1 MGNGHALLS
10 CLISYNLLT
19 TITQC
24 PLFFFPLN
32 EKSRLS
38 GPEIE
43 DDLCKRAFTNLE
55 GLVGNYYK
63 SDAASYLIPLLTLPF

>member
-1 MGNGHALLS
+1 MDMLCCPVLHR
-10 CLISYNLLT
+10 T
-19 TITQC
+19 TFSQ
-24 PLFFFPLN
+24 PLPGAPFFFPLN

-43 DDLCKRAFTNLE
+43 DELCKRAFTNLE

>member
-1 MGNGHALLS
+1 MDMLCCPVLYRTTFSQPLPSALF
-10 CLISYNLLT
+10 
-19 TITQC
+19 
-24 PLFFFPLN
+24 FFFPLN